1 MIGQEEVLTEEEL
14 TTTLNV
20 RCTPAEEFREFK
32 DQDGWGD
39 DKREEDSLTITSVS
53 KLKTS
58 WRQLLG
64 DSVLFTLQTYATD
77 LKTEQ
82 DLFSNKEVYAKL
94 SWKEQNASRVS
105 YDQKMTLHQ
114 LLELT
119 S

>member
-1 MIGQEEVLTEEEL
+1 M
-14 TTTLNV
+14 
-20 RCTPAEEFREFK
+20 PAEEFREVK